1 MRIRDQRELMD
12 KLAAEVAQLR
22 KDVDELKAGKAE
34 KPEAVKAAAPKKTAA
49 KKPAGTAK
57 K

>member
-22 KDVDELKAGKAE
+22 KEVDELKAGKTA
-34 KPEAVKAAAPKKTAA
+34 KAAPAKKPAA